1 MQGRPLQSLAL
12 HEAGAC
18 FVCAQSQPPNMP
30 GAGHR
35 KEGGLSFVCSISSP
49 CMGGNSMQAQAPKP
63 AAADPVWGL
72 QP

>member
-18 FVCAQSQPPNMP
+18 FVCAQSQPPNML
-30 GAGHR
+30 GAGHK
-35 KEGGLSFVCSISSP
+35 KEGGLVCLFYLQSLY
-49 CMGGNSMQAQAPKP
+49 GRHSMQAQALKA